1 MAPVLEELALQYAG
15 RVKFVILN
23 VDDSRAVAGSYN
35 VTGVPALFF
44 FNRGKLTDRAVG
56 GLPKHE
62 LERRLQVLLQAV

>member
-1 MAPVLEELALQYAG
+1 MAPVLEELALRYGG

-44 FNRGKLTDRAVG
+44 FSRGKLMDRAVG
-56 GLPKHE
+56 GLPKEE
-62 LERRLQVLLQAV
+62 LERRLKTLLQTV